1 MVMVAVGLLAVMV
14 NAAPDGK
21 GTNVFGHV
29 RVKDGLGINFGGV
42 TRTNWPAAGI
52 GSNEFEEA
60 LATKLDITNGVAVN
74 LVATGTFTRAMSG
87 AQTITVDGAD
97 IAVTENFVPVQ
108 SDSGEKTA
116 SIANGTLAGQMLII
130 MGVSDTDYVTL
141 TNNAGYVDLIE
152 AVDFSFR
159 EDNTMQ
165 LIWNGTKWVE
175 LHRGAK

>member
-1 MVMVAVGLLAVMV
+1 MKKLIMIGIIGVMAAIAQ
-14 NAAPDGK
+14 AAPDGK

-29 RVKDGLGINFGGV
+29 RVKDGFGINFGGV
-42 TRTNWPAAGI
+42 TRTNWPEV
-52 GSNEFEEA
+52 GSDGS
-60 LATKLDITNGVAVN
+60 KLDVTNGVAVN
-74 LVATGTFTRAMSG
+74 LVVTGTFTRAISG

-97 IAVTENFVPVQ
+97 IAVTGNCVPLQ

-116 SIANGTLAGQMLII
+116 SIANGGAPGQMLIL

-152 AVDFSFR
+152 ALNFSFM

-165 LIWNGTKWVE
+165 LIWNGTKWIE